1 MMAHHIDGAIMP
13 LSTPAYLKLV
23 RASAWYDLLLTAPF
37 ATPWTFALAHAQL
50 SALNHWLGG
59 GALPAFAPFHV
70 LFACLMG
77 SVVLVWSVL
86 RLRMTEVRL
95 GRYDGAARFL
105 FASWMGWTLAT
116 TGAPLLWLF
125 VAPEFAWGVAQWLPV
140 ADRGQDGNSTARAPF
155 TSAAPM
161 RSSRGGW
168 MRHVCQCSDTSR

>member
-1 MMAHHIDGAIMP
+1 MKLP
-13 LSTPAYLKLV
+13 TYLRIV

-37 ATPWTFALAHAQL
+37 ATPWTFALTHAQL
-50 SALNHWLGG
+50 SAINQALGG

-70 LFACLMG
+70 LFAGLMG

-86 RLRMTEVRL
+86 RLCMTDVRF

-105 FASWMGWTLAT
+105 FASWMGWTLAA

-125 VAPEFAWGVAQWLPV
+125 VVPEFAWGVAQWLPV
-140 ADRGQDGNSTARAPF
+140 ANRPQYGSNTARAPF

-168 MRHVCQCSDTSR
+168 IRQLCQCSDTSI